1 MGLFCMPDH
10 PIAAPDASRQ
20 IAFHQLLVSARK
32 TWLIDALAEALG
44 RIDPAQLKDELLQ
57 FVPPEA
63 QRLLAR
69 SGIRDE
75 HVFPTPVV
83 LVAAPTLVG
92 YYRLLLGIPQKT
104 FYGGG
109 TGMGPFRSM
118 EMRGTLNDRQRA
130 SLPDFCRAMCAALN
144 DLVRQ
149 LSPTVTARDIQELP
163 LLTLG
168 SFFQGANNVL
178 IGKQAT
184 RDVFLSIKEIVKRSL
199 VEHQPQKMIVV
210 NASGRHVI
218 LKLGS
223 DPDIRVEEDFSGTLR
238 RKVAIEIKGGTDR
251 SNAHNRAGEAEKSH
265 QKAKREGF
273 RDFWTIIA
281 KKGINVEKL
290 RGESPTTNSWFDVA
304 QVLGRAGPDWDDFC
318 SRMAD
323 VVGIPLRKSARR
335 R

>member
-1 MGLFCMPDH
+1 MIDH
-10 PIAAPDASRQ
+10 PIGAPDSSRQ

-32 TWLIDALAEALG
+32 TWLIDALAATLG
-44 RIDPAQLKDELLQ
+44 RIDPAQLKEQILQ
-57 FVPPEA
+57 FVPKSG
-63 QRLLAR
+63 QTILAK

-83 LVAAPTLVG
+83 LEAAPTSVG
-92 YYRLLLGIPQKT
+92 YYGLLLGIPQKG

-109 TGMGPFRSM
+109 TGMGRFKSM
-118 EMRGTLNDRQRA
+118 ETRGILNPLTQER
-130 SLPDFCRAMCAALN
+130 LPDFCRAMCAALAE
-144 DLVRQ
+144 LVRQ
-149 LSPTVTARDIQELP
+149 LSPTVTPRDIQELP

-184 RDVFLSIKEIVKRSL
+184 ADVFLSIKEIVRGSMG
-199 VEHQPQKMIVV
+199 EHGPQRMVIK
-210 NASGRHVI
+210 NSAGRTVI
-218 LKLGS
+218 LTLGS
-223 DPDIRVEEDFSGTLR
+223 DPDIRIEEDFAGTMR

-265 QKAKREGF
+265 QKANKEGF

-281 KKGINVEKL
+281 LKGIDVEKL
-290 RGESPTTNSWFDVA
+290 RAESPTTNSWFDVA
-304 QVLGRAGPDWDDFC
+304 HVLGRQGGDWNDFC

-323 VVGIPLRKSARR
+323 VVGIPIKGPPKAG
-335 R
+335 